1 VSLASIYTVGPQLIR
16 VFASA
21 PGLRNVRPQWFAA
34 ILVLETASFAA
45 AWQLARVAVP
55 GLSWRTA
62 ATAQLSANAAG
73 RALPGGAVVAGA
85 VYFRMLSGAG
95 VQPANAALALAVN
108 SFISN
113 AVLFALPG
121 LAVGIAVLGTP
132 VPRGLAPVAVAGA
145 VMFVLLFASGF
156 ILVKCDRPLILL
168 VRLAEIVSRPLG
180 RLLHKNWAPD
190 PSLVV
195 ARREEMR
202 RALGPRW
209 RVALG
214 SAAANWLLDYMA
226 LVAALYAVGAR
237 PRLSLVLL
245 AYTAAAVLTM
255 IPLTPGGLGFVE
267 AGLAATLTAA
277 GIPAGNALL
286 ATLAYRLFSFW
297 LPLPA
302 GAVAY
307 LLARRRSPVGK
318 GDAAP
323 PTGGTSPS

>member
-1 VSLASIYTVGPQLIR
+1 LASIYTVGPQLIR

-21 PGLRNVRPQWFAA
+21 PGLRNVQPEWFAA
-34 ILVLETASFAA
+34 ILVLEAASFAA
-45 AWQLARVAVP
+45 AWQLARTAVP
-55 GLSWRTA
+55 GLSWHTA
-62 ATAQLSANAAG
+62 ATAQLAANAAG
-73 RALPGGAVVAGA
+73 RAFPGGAVVAGT
-85 VYFRMLSGAG
+85 VYFRMLSAAG
-95 VQPANAALALAVN
+95 VQPGNAALALAVN

-121 LAVGIAVLGTP
+121 LAVGVAILGAP
-132 VPRGLAPVAVAGA
+132 VPRGLTPVAVAGA
-145 VMFVLLFASGF
+145 AMFILLFACGF
-156 ILVKCDRPLILL
+156 ILVRYDKPLTLL
-168 VRLAEIVSRPLG
+168 VRLTEIVSRPLG
-180 RLLHKNWAPD
+180 RLLHKGWAPD
-190 PSLVV
+190 PSLVI
-195 ARREEMR
+195 ARRNEMT

-255 IPLTPGGLGFVE
+255 IPITPGGLGFVE

-297 LPLPA
+297 LPLPT

-307 LLARRRSPVGK
+307 LLARRHRPPAGGDDSSPP
-318 GDAAP
+318 GD
-323 PTGGTSPS
+323 SPGPS